1 MGLNRYYWG
10 LLLALAGLVGAWL
23 LAGVGPGLDV
33 EGLIAGREQ
42 VDEWRQARPLVTA
55 MLFFLLYAVV
65 AAFSVP
71 GIVVMTLAG
80 GALFG
85 VVWGTLLSSLAST
98 LGATLTFLVARSL
111 ARDAVQR
118 RYGRQMGRIN
128 EGFVREGAFYLFALR
143 MIPVFPFLLVNA
155 GMGLLPIRAWTYF
168 WVSLVGMLPAT
179 AVFANA
185 GTQLGQ
191 LQGLDGILSP
201 GLILSL
207 VATGVFPLLAR
218 WGVNAVRKR
227 RPRGRRSE
235 SR

>member
-1 MGLNRYYWG
+1 MNRYYWG
-10 LLLALAGLVGAWL
+10 LLAALMALVGVWL
-23 LAGVGPGLDV
+23 LAGVGTGLDL
-33 EGLIAGREQ
+33 ESLRAARGEMEAWW
-42 VDEWRQARPLVTA
+42 DARPLSTA
-55 MLFFLLYAVV
+55 ALFFVAYAVV

-98 LGATLTFLVARSL
+98 LGATLTFLGARAL

-118 RYGRQMGRIN
+118 RYGRQLGRIN

-155 GMGLLPIRAWTYF
+155 GMGLLPIRTWTYF

-179 AVFANA
+179 VVFANA

-191 LQGLDGILSP
+191 LQGLDGLLSP
-201 GLILSL
+201 VLLLSL

-218 WGVNAVRKR
+218 WGVTAVRSR
-227 RPRGRRSE
+227 RRHAGRG
-235 SR
+235 

>member
-1 MGLNRYYWG
+1 MNRYYWG
-10 LLLALAGLVGAWL
+10 LLAALVLLLIAWL
-23 LAGVGPGLDV
+23 VASTGNWLDLASLQAAGGRIETWRVDHPA
-33 EGLIAGREQ
+33 IA
-42 VDEWRQARPLVTA
+42 VV
-55 MLFFLLYAVV
+55 LFFLLYMVV

-85 VVWGTLLSSLAST
+85 VFWGTVLSSLAST
-98 LGATLTFLVARSL
+98 LGATITFAVARVL

-118 RYGRQMGRIN
+118 RYAQRLERIN
-128 EGFVREGAFYLFALR
+128 EGFLREGAFYLFALR

-185 GTQLGQ
+185 GTQLGR
-191 LQGLDGILSP
+191 LEGLEDVLSP
-201 GLILSL
+201 ILILSL

-218 WGVNAVRKR
+218 WLVGAVRR
-227 RPRGRRSE
+227 RRLR
-235 SR
+235 